1 MQQKVGTGKR
11 RGKMKVKEIRN
22 ILVEAAPESY
32 ALDWDN
38 SGLIL
43 GREEKEVQKV
53 LITVDVD
60 DAAVETALEI
70 KADMILSH
78 HPLLFRAVK
87 RITDEAF
94 IGRRI
99 LKLIQADVAYYAMHT
114 NYDICRMGMLAAE
127 KIGLEET
134 GPLEE
139 TGEWLG
145 VPCGIG
151 VTGTLKEPESLLEFA
166 ARIRTRFGLEELRCF
181 GADRPVKT
189 VAVCPG
195 SGESVVQEALLKG
208 ADVFLS
214 GDIGHHT
221 GIDADAQGMAVLDA
235 GHYGLEYLFMED
247 MKQYLEDKTEGRI
260 EVITMPKHLPY
271 SVIL

>member
-1 MQQKVGTGKR
+1 
-11 RGKMKVKEIRN
+11 MKVKEIRN

-60 DAAVETALEI
+60 DGAVETALEI

-114 NYDICRMGMLAAE
+114 NYDICRMGMLPQ
-127 KIGLEET
+127 KKSD
-134 GPLEE
+134 
-139 TGEWLG
+139 W
-145 VPCGIG
+145 
-151 VTGTLKEPESLLEFA
+151 K
-166 ARIRTRFGLEELRCF
+166 
-181 GADRPVKT
+181 RPVRLRK
-189 VAVCPG
+189 PG
-195 SGESVVQEALLKG
+195 NGWGFRVESV
-208 ADVFLS
+208 
-214 GDIGHHT
+214 
-221 GIDADAQGMAVLDA
+221 
-235 GHYGLEYLFMED
+235 
-247 MKQYLEDKTEGRI
+247 
-260 EVITMPKHLPY
+260 
-271 SVIL
+271 

>member
-1 MQQKVGTGKR
+1 
-11 RGKMKVKEIRN
+11 MKVKEIRN
-22 ILVEAAPESY
+22 ILRESAPEDY

-43 GREEKEVQKV
+43 GREEKEVRKI

-60 DAAVETALEI
+60 DVAVEKALEI

-78 HPLLFRAVK
+78 HPLLFQAVK
-87 RITDEAF
+87 RITDEEF
-94 IGRRI
+94 IGKRL
-99 LKLIQADVAYYAMHT
+99 LKMIQADVAYYAMHT
-114 NYDICRMGMLAAE
+114 NYDVCRMGMLAAE
-127 KIGLEET
+127 KIGLKEVS
-134 GPLEE
+134 PLEE
-139 TGEWLG
+139 TGEWQG
-145 VPCGIG
+145 TPCGIG
-151 VTGTLKEPESLLEFA
+151 VAGTLEEPESLFEFA
-166 ARIRTRFGLEELRCF
+166 AGIKKCFGLEELRCF

-195 SGESVVQEALLKG
+195 SGGSVVQEALLKG

-235 GHYGLEYLFMED
+235 GHYGLEYLFMDD
-247 MKQYLEDKTEGRI
+247 MKKYLDEKTEGRS
-260 EVITMPKHLPY
+260 ELVTMPKRLPY
-271 SVIL
+271 FVIL

>member
-1 MQQKVGTGKR
+1 
-11 RGKMKVKEIRN
+11 MKVKEIRN
-22 ILVEAAPESY
+22 ILVAAAPESD

-60 DAAVETALEI
+60 DGAVETALEI

-114 NYDICRMGMLAAE
+114 NYDICRMGMLPQ
-127 KIGLEET
+127 KKSD
-134 GPLEE
+134 
-139 TGEWLG
+139 W
-145 VPCGIG
+145 
-151 VTGTLKEPESLLEFA
+151 K
-166 ARIRTRFGLEELRCF
+166 
-181 GADRPVKT
+181 RPVRLRK
-189 VAVCPG
+189 PG
-195 SGESVVQEALLKG
+195 NGWGFRVESV
-208 ADVFLS
+208 
-214 GDIGHHT
+214 
-221 GIDADAQGMAVLDA
+221 
-235 GHYGLEYLFMED
+235 
-247 MKQYLEDKTEGRI
+247 
-260 EVITMPKHLPY
+260 
-271 SVIL
+271 